1 LTVTALHP
9 QVAATEEP
17 PMDEQIPH
25 GVTTGVRALA
35 AAISSAI
42 SLYRIPG
49 AGFCQTARCARVVS
63 NQ

>member
-1 LTVTALHP
+1 
-9 QVAATEEP
+9 
-17 PMDEQIPH
+17 MDEQIPH